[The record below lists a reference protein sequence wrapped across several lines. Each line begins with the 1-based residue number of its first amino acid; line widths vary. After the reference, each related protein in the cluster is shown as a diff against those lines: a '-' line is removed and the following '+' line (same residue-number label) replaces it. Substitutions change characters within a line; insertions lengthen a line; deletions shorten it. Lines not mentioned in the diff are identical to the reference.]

1 MQDSLLNLNTLLVD
15 KKKPNTTVPAPVSQV
30 PTSVLANNKNTI
42 FGGKTN
48 QPKSSEVPE
57 YDFSSEVKTLGSKP
71 LVYDSN
77 KTSTQL
83 IKEVSTEAK
92 INPRLLYSSAWIEG
106 MNKGVVKPDDASE
119 AYVENADKKVFN
131 QDEFPVDGF
140 YNYGLDTFGNKY
152 EKLKKYLPAGFES
165 RFHTYDTTNEK
176 NEPIKTA
183 AFKSNKDALLA
194 KTAMLKA
201 EQDDVNNYA
210 KSKGIQLDPDA
221 SDYFTMSSY
230 NGGFGNAKKMLDE
243 YSKAKDKKAY
253 IDKGLTSKKAI
264 HKNVMRRMNMRGA
277 VDELIAKG

>member
-1 MQDSLLNLNTLLVD
+1 MNLYNFGVASPSGNINLED
-15 KKKPNTTVPAPVSQV
+15 NKPIKKPLPPNALTKS
-30 PTSVLANNKNTI
+30 SNTI
-42 FGGKTN
+42 FG
-48 QPKSSEVPE
+48 SSKKAIVPE
-57 YDFSSEVKTLGSKP
+57 YDFGAEVKNLGNKP
-71 LVYDSN
+71 LVYDNN
-77 KTSTQL
+77 KTPTQL
-83 IKEVSTEAK
+83 IKEVSAETK

-165 RFHTYDTTNEK
+165 RFHTYDTINEK
-176 NEPIKTA
+176 NEKIKTA

-201 EQDDVNNYA
+201 EQDDINNYA
-210 KSKGIQLDPDA
+210 KSKGLKLDEDA
-221 SDYFTMSSY
+221 VDYFTMASY

-243 YSKAKDKKAY
+243 YSQAQDKKSY
-253 IDKGLTSKKAI
+253 IEKGLTSKKAI
-264 HKNVMRRMNMRGA
+264 HKNVMRRMNMRSA
-277 VDELIAKG
+277 VDELMAKG